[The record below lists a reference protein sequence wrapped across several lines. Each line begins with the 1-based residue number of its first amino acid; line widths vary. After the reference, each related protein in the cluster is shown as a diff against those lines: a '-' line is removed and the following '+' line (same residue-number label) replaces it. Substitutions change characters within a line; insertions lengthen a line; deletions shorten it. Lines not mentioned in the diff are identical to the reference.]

1 MGDDRPNMRLVHG
14 FVTGTGGG
22 IEGVRYPHA
31 WLEYD
36 VPLPDEWA
44 DKGMQPIRMAM
55 DLTTDERLKEPL
67 ELPADLYRSFGQ
79 AVVLAEY
86 TEDEARKLAVEKGHW
101 GPWMNRA
108 ENILAFRRAN
118 MHGTLTG
125 PNADPDYQ
133 EKYHPGS
140 GGQKSLPIEERIRKA
155 LEEANKFDQQYSH
168 SMILAWDEHHNLTN
182 LDGYTSA

>member
-1 MGDDRPNMRLVHG
+1 
-14 FVTGTGGG
+14 
-22 IEGVRYPHA
+22 
-31 WLEYD
+31 
-36 VPLPDEWA
+36 
-44 DKGMQPIRMAM
+44 
-55 DLTTDERLKEPL
+55 
-67 ELPADLYRSFGQ
+67 
-79 AVVLAEY
+79 
-86 TEDEARKLAVEKGHW
+86 
-101 GPWMNRA
+101 MNRA

-182 LDGYTSA
+182 LDGYTSAIEATALVNTDIEGFDIEEPMRIGLDLADKWDIPVVASVHAFDGYDADDYYPGQGLPTTEQLVRFYGAFGFTFLSDDAADEMDMYRPALVYFPGSTGPKR

>member
-1 MGDDRPNMRLVHG
+1 MG
-14 FVTGTGGG
+14 
-22 IEGVRYPHA
+22 
-31 WLEYD
+31 
-36 VPLPDEWA
+36 
-44 DKGMQPIRMAM
+44 K
-55 DLTTDERLKEPL
+55 
-67 ELPADLYRSFGQ
+67 
-79 AVVLAEY
+79 
-86 TEDEARKLAVEKGHW
+86 
-101 GPWMNRA
+101 MNRA

-182 LDGYTSA
+182 LDGYTSAIEATALVNTDIDNFDIEEPMRIGLDLADKWDIPVVASVHAFDGYDADDYYPGQGLPTTEQLVRFYKAFGFEDMPEPAQDEMRMYRPALVYYPGNTGPKR

>member
-67 ELPADLYRSFGQ
+67 ELPADLYRSAGQ

-101 GPWMNRA
+101 GPWIPELLRWYGN
-108 ENILAFRRAN
+108 
-118 MHGTLTG
+118 
-125 PNADPDYQ
+125 
-133 EKYHPGS
+133 
-140 GGQKSLPIEERIRKA
+140 
-155 LEEANKFDQQYSH
+155 
-168 SMILAWDEHHNLTN
+168 DE
-182 LDGYTSA
+182 